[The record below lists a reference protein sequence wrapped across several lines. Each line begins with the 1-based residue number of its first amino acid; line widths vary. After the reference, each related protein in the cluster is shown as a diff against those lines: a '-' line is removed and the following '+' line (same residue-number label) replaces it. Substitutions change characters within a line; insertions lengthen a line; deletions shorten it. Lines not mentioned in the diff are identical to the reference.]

1 MPRALSARR
10 VSDMSVMQQDV
21 QPHETRPCYCESWD
35 HAPHHWCPNDAIGG
49 AVSDW
54 VGNVCR
60 ECADGHSSEYI
71 IWPVT
76 LPENQSVY
84 TLRSERALSVA
95 RKLFGEDLTVIVVSP
110 PAIYESWDDEYRVAL
125 TWDQYKMFDAVMK
138 GEVMDA

>member
-1 MPRALSARR
+1 MPRTLSARR

-21 QPHETRPCYCESWD
+21 EPHETRPCHCESWD
-35 HAPHHWCPNDAIGG
+35 HAPHHWCTNDAIGG
-49 AVSDW
+49 AVSDC

-95 RKLFGEDLTVIVVSP
+95 RKMFGEDLTVIVVP
-110 PAIYESWDDEYRVAL
+110 APAIYESWDDEYRVAL
-125 TWDQYKMFDAVMK
+125 TWDQWCLFDAARHGMWS
-138 GEVMDA
+138 A

>member
-1 MPRALSARR
+1 MT
-10 VSDMSVMQQDV
+10 VMQQDV
-21 QPHETRPCYCESWD
+21 EPHETRPCHCESIV

-60 ECADGHSSEYI
+60 ECADDHLSEYI

-95 RKLFGEDLTVIVVSP
+95 RKLFGEDLTVIVVP
-110 PAIYESWDDEYRVAL
+110 PPFTSWDEEYRVAL
-125 TWDQYKMFDAVMK
+125 TWDQWCLFDAARHGMWS
-138 GEVMDA
+138 A